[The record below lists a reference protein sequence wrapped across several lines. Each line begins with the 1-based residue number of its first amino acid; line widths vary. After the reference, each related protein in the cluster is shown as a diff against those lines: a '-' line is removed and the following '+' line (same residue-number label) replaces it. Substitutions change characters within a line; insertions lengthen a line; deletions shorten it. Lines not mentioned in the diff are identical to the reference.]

1 VKAVIAG
8 GFVIERGNCLAKE
21 PAMSRS
27 VARAAVALLAAVLL
41 VPSAGSAQSNPST
54 QDIVKSLTPSAASN
68 GTRGIRVGPSTGG
81 SGGPSTGGSGGP
93 SSAPSEAHAAP
104 APAVSLTVQFATG
117 SADLTPQ
124 AMQTLDRLGQALTDR
139 SLASYRFRIEGHTD
153 TVGSPEANKELS
165 ERRAATVVD
174 YLSSRFR
181 VDRSRVEPIGMG
193 EEGLAI
199 PTPPQTP
206 EARNRRVQVV
216 NIGS

>member
-1 VKAVIAG
+1 MAG
-8 GFVIERGNCLAKE
+8 DFVIERGNCLAKE

-27 VARAAVALLAAVLL
+27 VARTAVALLIAVLL
-41 VPSAGSAQSNPST
+41 VPSAGWAQSNPST
-54 QDIVKSLTPSAASN
+54 QDIVKSLTPSAGSN
-68 GTRGIRVGPSTGG
+68 ATRGIRVGPSTGG
-81 SGGPSTGGSGGP
+81 SSEPSNASPGVQ
-93 SSAPSEAHAAP
+93 AHATPVP

-117 SADLTPQ
+117 SAELTPQ
-124 AMQTLDRLGQALTDR
+124 ATQTLDRLGQALTDR

-165 ERRAATVVD
+165 ERRAGAVVD
-174 YLSSRFR
+174 YLSTRFH

-193 EEGLAI
+193 EEGLAVA
-199 PTPPQTP
+199 TPPQTP